1 MHSATPMPAAAPQP
15 EAVPPPL
22 HIVRRALRLVRTHPL
37 GATGGV
43 VVLLLVAMAILA
55 PALSPYD
62 PVAQDAERV
71 LRSPGADHWL
81 GADNLGRDIWSRI
94 AFGARVSL
102 GVGFVSVLLGSA
114 AGALAGVAGGY
125 YGRYTDAVLQ
135 QIADALLAFPT
146 LVLALGIMAVL
157 GTSTVNVILAIAL
170 VQAPRAARVVRSQAL
185 AVSGAEFV
193 AAARIM
199 GAGSPRVVLRH
210 VLPHCAAPFL
220 VISTSALGAAVVL
233 EASLSFLGLGVPA
246 PAPSWGGMLAGPGR
260 DYFNEAPWMALW
272 PGLAISLA
280 VYGFNLLGDALR
292 DALDPRQRPV

>member
-1 MHSATPMPAAAPQP
+1 MASATPLPSTAPQP
-15 EAVPPPL
+15 DAAPTL
-22 HIVRRALRLVRTHPL
+22 GVRRRVARLLRTHPL
-37 GATGGV
+37 GATGAA
-43 VVLLLVAMAILA
+43 VVLLLVAMAVFA
-55 PALSPYD
+55 PVLSLHD
-62 PVAQDAERV
+62 PVAQDADRV
-71 LRSPGADHWL
+71 LHPPGIEHWL

-102 GVGFVSVLLGSA
+102 SVGFLSVLLGSA
-114 AGALAGVAGGY
+114 AGALAGVVGGY
-125 YGRYTDAVLQ
+125 YGRYVDALLQ
-135 QIADALLAFPT
+135 QTADALLAFPT

-157 GTSTVNVILAIAL
+157 GTSTANVILAIAL

-185 AVSGAEFV
+185 AVSSAEFV
-193 AAARIM
+193 AAARII
-199 GAGSPRVVLRH
+199 GAGSPRIVLRH
-210 VLPHCAAPFL
+210 VLPHCVAPFL

-260 DYFNEAPWMALW
+260 DYFSAAPWLALW